1 MAILSQRMMNEVAR
15 ICRAEQGFKPFFFDV
30 NGRIVH
36 GADPLDALHGA
47 RRQRTLALHESLD
60 SGEPVRQSAPPG
72 LATWVLALE
81 DRRLILGG
89 AAVGPVL
96 AGARPDV
103 GPLDALA
110 SRGMPR
116 ETAAPVLDR
125 LPRWSDAEAAR
136 AVRFLQHTFQQ
147 VSGWRP
153 LLMQENR
160 LRIQQQQQL
169 TEAIEDQRRNGRPA
183 LYAFEKERVL
193 LARIRAGDRPAAKQ
207 ILNDMLAAIYLSSP
221 QMPVLRA
228 RAIEMISCLT
238 RAAIED
244 NALLEALIERNHSWT
259 ERLVLARSFEELSNV
274 LTESL
279 DAFIDAIALHG
290 LNRSNQKVQAAIDF
304 VAVNHAKPISLRTV
318 AAHVGLSP
326 WRLAHLVKA
335 CTGRTVTQ
343 IIHQARIRQAQH
355 LLERT
360 GKSCTEIA
368 YEVGFSDQ
376 SYFIKQFRRATGT
389 TPRRHRR
396 FRA

>member
-1 MAILSQRMMNEVAR
+1 MAILSQRMMNDVTR
-15 ICRAEQGFKPFFFDV
+15 ICRAEQGFRPQFFDV
-30 NGRIVH
+30 NGRIF
-36 GADPLDALHGA
+36 GGKEWPDETPGA
-47 RRQRTLALHESLD
+47 RRQRALTLHESLD
-60 SGEPVRQSAPPG
+60 SGEPCACEVVPG
-72 LATWVLALE
+72 LTTWILALE

-89 AAVGPVL
+89 AAVGPARTDGSNDNDVL
-96 AGARPDV
+96 AALVARGAHRDEAEAFLRRMPDWT
-103 GPLDALA
+103 GALA
-110 SRGMPR
+110 LKA
-116 ETAAPVLDR
+116 T
-125 LPRWSDAEAAR
+125 
-136 AVRFLQHTFQQ
+136 RFLHDTFYQ

-160 LRIQQQQQL
+160 LRIQRQQQL
-169 TEAIEDQRRNGRPA
+169 TEAIEDQRRSGRPA
-183 LYAFEKERVL
+183 LYAFEKERLL
-193 LARIRAGDRPAAKQ
+193 LARIRAGDRSGAKQ

-244 NALLEALIERNHSWT
+244 NALLETLIERNHTWT
-259 ERLVLARSFEELSNV
+259 ERLVRARSFEELSVV

-279 DAFIDAIALHG
+279 DAFIDAISLHG
-290 LNRSNQKVQAAIDF
+290 LNRSNQKVKAAIDY
-304 VAVNHAKPISLRTV
+304 VAANLAKPVSLRTV

-326 WRLAHLVKA
+326 CRLAHLARA

-368 YEVGFSDQ
+368 YEVGFNDQ
-376 SYFIKQFRRATGT
+376 SYFTKQFRRATGT
-389 TPRRHRR
+389 TPHRYRR
-396 FRA
+396 FRT

>member
-1 MAILSQRMMNEVAR
+1 MAILSQRMMGEVTR
-15 ICRAEQGFKPFFFDV
+15 ICRAERGFRPFFFDV
-30 NGRIVH
+30 NGRIIH
-36 GADPLDALHGA
+36 GADPLDGLQGI
-47 RRQRTLALHESLD
+47 RRQRALSLHESMD
-60 SGEPVRQSAPPG
+60 SGEPARHAAAPG

-89 AAVGPVL
+89 AAVGPL
-96 AGARPDV
+96 LTGAPPD
-103 GPLDALA
+103 DAVVEALET
-110 SRGMPR
+110 RGMPR
-116 ETAAPVLDR
+116 EAAWPTVRR
-125 LPRWSDAEAAR
+125 LSLWSDAQAAG
-136 AVRFLQHTFQQ
+136 AVSFLQQTFLQ

-160 LRIQQQQQL
+160 LRLQQQQQL
-169 TEAIEDQRRNGRPA
+169 SEAIEDQRRSGRPA

-207 ILNDMLAAIYLSSP
+207 ILNDMLATIYLSSP

-244 NALLEALIERNHSWT
+244 NALLESLIERNHSWT
-259 ERLVLARSFEELSNV
+259 ERLVLARSFEELSTV

-279 DAFIDAIALHG
+279 DAFIDAISLHG
-290 LNRSNQKVQAAIDF
+290 LNRSNQKVQTAIDF
-304 VAVNHAKPISLRTV
+304 VAANHAKPISLRTV

-326 WRLAHLVKA
+326 CRLAHLVKA